1 MSDRMRRIHRI
12 HFVGIGGSGMSGI
25 AEVLVN
31 LGYEV
36 QGSDLKPNPV
46 TERLAQLGARILL
59 GHAAQNVGEAD
70 VVVTSSAVPTRTPK
84 WRRRWASASRW
95 CRAPRCSAS

>member
-12 HFVGIGGSGMSGI
+12 HFVGIGGSGMGGI

-36 QGSDLKPNPV
+36 QGSDLKVGTYGP
-46 TERLAQLGARILL
+46 LARDVVRYVGDAVAVVVAETMNQAHDALALIDVQYEPLGASVDPQK
-59 GHAAQNVGEAD
+59 AAAEGA
-70 VVVTSSAVPTRTPK
+70 
-84 WRRRWASASRW
+84 
-95 CRAPRCSAS
+95 

>member
-36 QGSDLKPNPV
+36 QGSDLKPNAA
-46 TERLAQLGARILL
+46 EDLAESCLKYAGR
-59 GHAAQNVGEAD
+59 AA
-70 VVVTSSAVPTRTPK
+70 
-84 WRRRWASASRW
+84 
-95 CRAPRCSAS
+95 

>member
-25 AEVLVN
+25 AEVLIN

-46 TERLAQLGARILL
+46 TERL
-59 GHAAQNVGEAD
+59 
-70 VVVTSSAVPTRTPK
+70 T
-84 WRRRWASASRW
+84 
-95 CRAPRCSAS
+95 